1 MRACNIFIFVLVQV
15 ENMIEI
21 SWIRI
26 WIEAG
31 WADKMTFGIPVNLM
45 DAYLPVC
52 YCPVKKSRSSSK

>member
-1 MRACNIFIFVLVQV
+1 
-15 ENMIEI
+15 MIET

-31 WADKMTFGIPVNLM
+31 WADKMTFGIPVKLM

-52 YCPVKKSRSSSK
+52 YCPVKKVDQALSRAYTGEGLFL